1 MARTKIRI
9 NGDLRGTP
17 RVDVIG
23 SSGDRLGVM
32 PVAEALRLAIKE
44 GLDLVEVNPGADPPV
59 CKLLDFDKY
68 KYEAGK
74 AALRGRE
81 DTVDE
86 DDPEGC

>member
-44 GLDLVEVNPGADPPV
+44 GLDLVEVNPGAD
-59 CKLLDFDKY
+59 
-68 KYEAGK
+68 G
-74 AALRGRE
+74 
-81 DTVDE
+81 
-86 DDPEGC
+86 